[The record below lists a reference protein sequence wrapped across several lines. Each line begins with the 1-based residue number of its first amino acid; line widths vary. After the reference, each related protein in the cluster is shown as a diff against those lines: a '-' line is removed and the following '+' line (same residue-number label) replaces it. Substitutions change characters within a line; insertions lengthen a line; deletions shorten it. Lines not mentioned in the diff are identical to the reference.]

1 MFAIVLA
8 GICTAIS
15 ILKETMNIEKI
26 IDKDAH
32 IAVISSDDMIINDVQ
47 SALDLIMTVKYE
59 IGADRIAINKCAV
72 AKEFFVLSS
81 GSAGEILQKFINYH
95 VKFAVYGDCS
105 KYTSKPLH
113 DFIYES
119 NCGKDIFFVT
129 TKDDAVQKLST
140 L

>member
-1 MFAIVLA
+1 MFAIVPA

-32 IAVISSDDMIINDVQ
+32 IAVISSDDVIINDVQ

-59 IGADRIAINKCAV
+59 IGADRIAINKGAV
-72 AKEFFVLSS
+72 AEEFFVLSS
-81 GSAGEILQKFINYH
+81 GLAGEILQKFINYH

>member
-47 SALDLIMTVKYE
+47 SALDLIMTVK
-59 IGADRIAINKCAV
+59 
-72 AKEFFVLSS
+72 
-81 GSAGEILQKFINYH
+81 
-95 VKFAVYGDCS
+95 
-105 KYTSKPLH
+105 
-113 DFIYES
+113 
-119 NCGKDIFFVT
+119 
-129 TKDDAVQKLST
+129 
-140 L
+140 